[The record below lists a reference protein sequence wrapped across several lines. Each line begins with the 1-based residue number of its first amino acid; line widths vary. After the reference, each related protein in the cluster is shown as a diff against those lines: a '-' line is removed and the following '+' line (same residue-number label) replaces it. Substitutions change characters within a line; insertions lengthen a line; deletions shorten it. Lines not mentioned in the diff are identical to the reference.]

1 MNTIPDPPPEPP
13 DEKAL
18 AYLDYAS
25 EALTRQIA
33 TAQVEGK
40 ALAFLLLPPP
50 PRDYDRQLIESFIRH
65 FFVNNYGDAPV
76 PEIRFTGK
84 EPDKI

>member
-1 MNTIPDPPPEPP
+1 VTNIPDAPPEPP
-13 DEKAL
+13 DERAL

-25 EALTRQIA
+25 EALTRQVA
-33 TAQVEGK
+33 TAQIEGK

-50 PRDYDRQLIESFIRH
+50 PRAYDRQLIESFIPY
-65 FFVNNYGDAPV
+65 FFVTTYEGMPV
-76 PEIRFTGK
+76 PEIRYTDK